1 MGFSRINKSNVSG
14 GSPYPEY
21 WQQGRQG
28 RRSLSTNSTAITL
41 TPQARRT
48 FQESFAKFE
57 KTVVKRSKDDR
68 RDFADTT
75 LRDVWEAV
83 MEIEQQLAA
92 RQCLR
97 NLKRIEPF
105 LNGLEAYSKVVE
117 VLCNGTP
124 FMLWIW
130 APIKLMM
137 KVLASDH
144 ISAFETLISAYAQI
158 AENLPRF
165 DRLTIFWSFIDNL
178 TNSSGNL
185 ESSAGQN
192 TYVEELTATEGCKS
206 FFNSSWGQ
214 FDSGFSSIPTNMQRH
229 ASLVDKEANAYS
241 IAEVMIW
248 RKEAREAAVK
258 VEKERSAAKLAET
271 LSWLGIDQ
279 IPGCDQSYQ
288 DNTLNRLSDDCCA
301 GTTDWTSRHP
311 RTKAWLQDGRG
322 PLFLW
327 LKGKP
332 GSGKST
338 IVAVATLRPSFTKN
352 KRTNGTVVIAGSIS
366 RFIYRS
372 TWYTTFMAS
381 LGSEFP
387 KNKGSTHRIFAIFR

>member
-130 APIKLMM
+130 
-137 KVLASDH
+137 LASDH

-165 DRLTIFWSFIDNL
+165 DRLSNAFRNHSDFQQLIAVLYSDILEFHRQSYKFFWK
-178 TNSSGNL
+178 SG
-185 ESSAGQN
+185 
-192 TYVEELTATEGCKS
+192 EL
-206 FFNSSWGQ
+206 SW
-214 FDSGFSSIPTNMQRH
+214 PKYRH